1 MSSFNNKPKDEPEPE
16 IQKEGEILIGL
27 DEKLSDLMK
36 MGWTL
41 IADSCPLEKCHCPLL
56 RSLDGN
62 KYCVKCETW
71 LFDKEPRKQKF
82 TDVVVKGVQAL
93 ELKELGLAKPSRK
106 MIDFSNT
113 VKINILNSLKIKL
126 AYLSSTLNETSDLN
140 KTQSI
145 LKNIKLCVKN
155 IKMINESI

>member
-1 MSSFNNKPKDEPEPE
+1 MSSYNNKPSDEPEPQL
-16 IQKEGEILIGL
+16 QKEGEILLGL
-27 DEKLSDLMK
+27 DEKLSDLMQ

-41 IADSCPLEKCHCPLL
+41 IAESCPLEKCHCPLL

-71 LFDKEPRKQKF
+71 LVDKEPRKQKF
-82 TDVVVKGVQAL
+82 TDLVVKGVQAL
-93 ELKELGLAKPSRK
+93 ELKELGLAKPTRK
-106 MIDFSNT
+106 IIDFSHT
-113 VKINILNSLKIKL
+113 VKLNILNSLKVKL
-126 AYLSSTLNETSDLN
+126 AYLSSTLNETTDLN

-155 IKMINESI
+155 IKMVNETM

>member
-1 MSSFNNKPKDEPEPE
+1 MSSYNDKPSDEPEPQL
-16 IQKEGEILIGL
+16 QKEGEILLGL
-27 DEKLSDLMK
+27 DEKLADLMQ

-41 IADSCPLEKCHCPLL
+41 IAESCPLEKCHCPLL

-71 LFDKEPRKQKF
+71 LFDKESRKQKF
-82 TDVVVKGVQAL
+82 TDLVVKGVQAL
-93 ELKELGLAKPSRK
+93 ELKELGLAKPTRK
-106 MIDFSNT
+106 IIDFSHT
-113 VKINILNSLKIKL
+113 VKLHILNSLKVKL
-126 AYLSSTLNETSDLN
+126 AYLSSTLNETTDLN

-155 IKMINESI
+155 IKMVNETM